1 MDQELLSKRAEL
13 TSSLARLGKVV
24 VAYSGGVDS
33 SLLAAVSHEVLGAE
47 SLAVTAASPALTA
60 KGLREAIDLANA
72 RGWRHDVIATDE
84 LAREEYARNEP
95 DRCYWCK
102 TELFT
107 LLRPIAE
114 ARGATVVV
122 GTNADDLSDHRPG
135 LVAAERNGVLAPLAS
150 ARLTKDDVRAL
161 SSALELPTA
170 TKPAS
175 PCLASRFAYGVRV
188 TAEGLR
194 RIERAEELLH
204 ELGFPIVRVRDHGDV
219 ARIEVPLDEVAT
231 LASHAK
237 EIGERLRSF
246 GFRYVTV
253 DLSGFRSGSLND
265 VLLSPSFGRPPEQ
278 D

>member
-33 SLLAAVSHEVLGAE
+33 SLLAAVSHEVLGGE

-135 LVAAERNGVLAPLAS
+135 LVAAERNGVLTPLAS

-188 TAEGLR
+188 TADGLR

-246 GFRYVTV
+246 GFRYVTL